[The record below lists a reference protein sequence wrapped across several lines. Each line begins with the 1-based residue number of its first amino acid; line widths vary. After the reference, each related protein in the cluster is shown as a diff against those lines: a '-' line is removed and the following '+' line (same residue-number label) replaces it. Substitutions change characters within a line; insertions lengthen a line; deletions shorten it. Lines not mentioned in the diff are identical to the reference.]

1 MVQWLTS
8 KGCKLGLTDT
18 LGQTCLFYAAR
29 DGKTDLVKCLI
40 ELGIDIHIVDAY
52 G

>member
-1 MVQWLTS
+1 MVQWLTE
-8 KGCKLGLTDT
+8 KGCKLTLTDT

-29 DGKTDLVKCLI
+29 DGKTELVRCLI
-40 ELGIDIHIVDAY
+40 ELGIDINVVDTF